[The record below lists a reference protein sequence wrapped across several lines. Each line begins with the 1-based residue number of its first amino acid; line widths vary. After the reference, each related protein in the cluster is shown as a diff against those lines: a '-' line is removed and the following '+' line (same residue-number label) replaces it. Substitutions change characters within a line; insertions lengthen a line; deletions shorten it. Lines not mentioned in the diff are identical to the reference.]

1 MLDQED
7 SAWLTYTILFG
18 LFSIALIIQSVF
30 HWHITPFALYA
41 ICMAGGSLYML
52 IEGSNMLR
60 PWRDTEPIINQIP
73 VYSIFIFTGIVD
85 WQFVYIRFI
94 STTLKNHRR
103 WGSLHPVI
111 ITEKGDATIMDATLI
126 HPEHTTNTTDDEDND
141 AMLNVIL
148 GLPTFSSISYPSSF
162 LFNARTFW
170 IYVSAIILHMLVIM
184 AFITCKIVISDPH
197 VGSLAS
203 AILITIMALPAVL
216 NTVAVVYTGS
226 KCHSKLVS
234 RIVGQN
240 RRDAT
245 ILFLIPILFT
255 IIMSSTTVIAWLAY
269 YTEPPWV
276 TRPLGEDITAWVLVK
291 TFSVYFP
298 AAILLVCC
306 MFKRRS
312 YTNLVVEEEEK
323 RTRRPSVNS
332 LLTDRPYNKRH
343 FMKTADY

>member
-18 LFSIALIIQSVF
+18 LFSFALIIQSIF

-41 ICMAGGSLYML
+41 LCMSGGSLYML
-52 IEGSNMLR
+52 IEGSNVLR

-85 WQFVYIRFI
+85 WQFVYIQFI

-111 ITEKGDATIMDATLI
+111 ITEKGDATSGRLIM
-126 HPEHTTNTTDDEDND
+126 ENTVSHHECTSPTDDD
-141 AMLNVIL
+141 AMLSVIL
-148 GLPTFSSISYPSSF
+148 GLPAFSSISYPSSF

-170 IYVSAIILHMLVIM
+170 IYVSAIILHLLVIM

-197 VGSLAS
+197 MGPLIS
-203 AILITIMALPAVL
+203 AILITIMTLPTVL
-216 NTVAVVYTGS
+216 NTVAVIYTGS
-226 KCHSKLVS
+226 RCHSKLVS

-255 IIMSSTTVIAWLAY
+255 IIMSSTTVFAWLAY
-269 YTEPPWV
+269 YTEPPWI
-276 TRPLGEDITAWVLVK
+276 TRPFGEDITAWVLVK
-291 TFSVYFP
+291 AFSVYFP
-298 AAILLVCC
+298 ATILLVCC
-306 MFKRRS
+306 IFKRRS

-332 LLTDRPYNKRH
+332 LLTDRPHNMRH
-343 FMKTADY
+343 IKKTADY